1 MVIPLFSDIDLVV
14 HGNWEV
20 PPLNSVRDVLVERKL
35 ARPDDI
41 KVLDKAAVSQTI
53 HLTSS
58 LYTSMAL
65 SVFRSRS

>member
-41 KVLDKAAVSQTI
+41 KVLDKAAVS
-53 HLTSS
+53 
-58 LYTSMAL
+58 
-65 SVFRSRS
+65 